1 MVNLQKKYHALG
13 LMSGTSLDGLDLLEV
28 DLWFTDRWQYQ
39 LKTAATYAYTKE
51 WQQKLAEA
59 HHFSGQTIENLDCDY
74 TKLLAEMT
82 NRFIEEKQVRDLDF
96 VASHGHT
103 VFHQPQQNY
112 TLQIG
117 NRPELSN
124 LIQQDVICDFRV
136 QDVALGGQGAP
147 LVPIGDRFLFHD
159 YDACLNLGGFANISF
174 QENDKRIAY
183 DICPVNK
190 VLNFYAQKL
199 GSAFDKDGAIAKAG
213 TVNFDLLKQLNGL
226 AFYRQQPPKSLGIE
240 WVEKEVLPLIE
251 AADLSPKDS
260 ITTFTKHVAD
270 QICKALQGK
279 RNVLITG
286 GGAFNKYLLNILRKE
301 VKVKLVLPN
310 QQLINYK
317 EALIFAFLGVLRF
330 RNENNILAEV
340 TGASKDHSS
349 GKLYQY
355 T

>member
-1 MVNLQKKYHALG
+1 
-13 LMSGTSLDGLDLLEV
+13 MSGTSLDGLDVLEV
-28 DLWFTDRWQYQ
+28 DLWLTDRWHYQ
-39 LKTAATYAYTKE
+39 LKTAATYAYSKE

-59 HHFSGQTIENLDCDY
+59 HHFSGQTIENLDRDY
-74 TKLLAEMT
+74 TKLLAEIT
-82 NRFIEEKQVRDLDF
+82 NRFIKENQVKDLDF

-117 NRPELSN
+117 NRSELSN
-124 LIQQDVICDFRV
+124 LIQQHVICDFRV

-159 YDACLNLGGFANISF
+159 YDACLNLGGFANISYA
-174 QENDKRIAY
+174 ENNKRIAY

-190 VLNFYAQKL
+190 VLNFYAEKL
-199 GSAFDKDGAIAKAG
+199 GRAFDKDGAIAKAG
-213 TVNFDLLKQLNGL
+213 AVDSDLLEQLNAL
-226 AFYRQQPPKSLGIE
+226 AFYREQPPKSLGIE
-240 WVEKEVLPLIE
+240 WVEKEIFPLIK
-251 AADLSPKDS
+251 AADLSPENS
-260 ITTFTKHVAD
+260 ISTFTKHVAD
-270 QICKALQGK
+270 QLCKALQGK
-279 RNVLITG
+279 ENILITG
-286 GGAFNKYLLNILRKE
+286 GGAFNKYLLDILRKE
-301 VKVKLVLPN
+301 VKVKLILPT
-310 QQLINYK
+310 QKLIDYK

-349 GKLYQY
+349 GKLFRY